1 MSPLTKLFVVLLVL
15 VSVALSAGTIT
26 FVNQLDPLQTRL
38 KTTESRLQ
46 AAEALA
52 NKNKSDLDAAQQAIS
67 AQQLTFNSDLA
78 AARAEG
84 QRSAGDVTTRDAQI
98 ATLNNNIAVL
108 TSANNSQ
115 STALSVSEESKS
127 KLNEQVSSLRKDV
140 DERLRQNADLSRRV
154 NTLTA
159 ENDQLERQRRVLSE
173 QLTDASGKTER
184 QSRLLKDMGVTEAQL
199 TTAGTGAGAPDLN
212 GVVNSRRNIAGIEY
226 ATISIGSREYVTPG
240 MKFQIL
246 DKSSGA
252 FLGEL
257 RVTDVDE
264 NNATGTINAAPTSL
278 GRIQAGNVVKTK
290 I

>member
-26 FVNQLDPLQTRL
+26 FVNQLDPLQTEL
-38 KTTESRLQ
+38 KTTKSRLQ

-52 NKNKSDLDAAQQAIS
+52 NTSKTDLATAQQNLSAAQ
-67 AQQLTFNSDLA
+67 LTYNSDLA
-78 AARAEG
+78 AARAET
-84 QRSAGDVTTRDAQI
+84 QRNAADVTTRDAQI
-98 ATLNNNIAVL
+98 ATLNNNLAVL

-115 STALSVSEESKS
+115 STALSVSEDSKS
-127 KLNEQVSSLRKDV
+127 KLSEQVSTLRKDV

-159 ENDQLERQRRVLSE
+159 ENDQLERARRALVE
-173 QLTDASGKTER
+173 QYTDASGKAER
-184 QSRLLKDMGVTEAQL
+184 QSRLLKDNGIPEAAIER
-199 TTAGTGAGAPDLN
+199 AGTGAGAPDLN

-226 ATISIGSREYVTPG
+226 ATISIGSRDYVTAG

-264 NNATGTINAAPTSL
+264 NNATGTINADPSNL
-278 GRIQAGNVVKTK
+278 GRISAGNVVKTK